1 MTNRPLE
8 GVKVVDFTV
17 AGAGPAAAKMLADW
31 GADVIK
37 IEPLQGENGRF
48 TGATLGMRADEEQNP
63 HEEMKDGNKRG
74 IAVNLKDPRG
84 QELVDKLLDD
94 ANIFLSN
101 YREKALKKLG
111 LDYETMSAKHPQ
123 IIWGILTGF
132 GTEGP
137 VAANPGFD
145 TVAFWARS
153 GAMIDLCENGEVPLT
168 PPFGLGDFGTAGT
181 LAGAL
186 AACLYQQAKTG
197 KGEKVMVSL
206 YGQAIWDNGC
216 CIQAEYHGNH
226 WPKSR
231 LTPDS
236 PLRNTY
242 KCKDGTWT
250 MISVL
255 DYARFYAPF
264 MKTVG
269 REDLIDDA
277 RFNTEEA
284 MRQHKKELMDI
295 LDPIFMSKDYA
306 EWDQL
311 LADHDIAHDRI
322 NHMIDTITDEQ
333 ALANKYIYKYKNRDG
348 SEDLIVST
356 PVKFGKPDEIAHK
369 NAPLIG
375 EHTAEVMKSLGYTE
389 DEIKA
394 WAADGAVGVHA

>member
-8 GVKVVDFTV
+8 GIKVIDFTV

-74 IAVNLKDPRG
+74 IAVNLKDSRG
-84 QELVDKLLDD
+84 QELVDKLLCD
-94 ANIFLSN
+94 ANIFISN
-101 YREKALKKLG
+101 YRERALKKLG

-137 VAANPGFD
+137 AASNPGFD

-153 GAMIDLCENGEVPLT
+153 GALLDFCENGEVPLT

-231 LTPDS
+231 MEPDS

-242 KCKDGTWT
+242 KCKDGTWL
-250 MISVL
+250 MVSVL
-255 DYARFYAPF
+255 DYGRFYRPF
-264 MKTVG
+264 MESMG
-269 REDLIDDA
+269 RNDLIDDE
-277 RFNTEEA
+277 RFNTEEN
-284 MRQHKKELMDI
+284 MKNHKKELVDI
-295 LDPIFMSKDYA
+295 LDPIFLSKTYAQWDWIFMS
-306 EWDQL
+306 Q
-311 LADHDIAHDRI
+311 DIAHDRI
-322 NHMIDTITDEQ
+322 NHMADTIRDEQ
-333 ALANKYIYKYKNRDG
+333 ALKNNYFYKYKNRDG
-348 SEDLIVST
+348 SEDLMVST
-356 PVKFGKPDEIAHK
+356 PVKFGRADAIAHK

-375 EHTAEVMKSLGYTE
+375 EHTAQVMRACGYPE
-389 DEIKA
+389 EEIKI
-394 WAADGAVGVHA
+394 WAAEGVIGVHA